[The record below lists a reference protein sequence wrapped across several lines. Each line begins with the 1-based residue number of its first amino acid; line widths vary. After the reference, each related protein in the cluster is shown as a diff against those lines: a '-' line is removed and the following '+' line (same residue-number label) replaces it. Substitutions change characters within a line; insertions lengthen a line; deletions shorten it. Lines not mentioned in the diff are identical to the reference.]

1 MIEPL
6 TENAIRAYA
15 AERGFHQTTLE
26 RWLALAP
33 VDAAALWDLTR
44 ELRLGENQAGD
55 LWEWAEE
62 IAARDR
68 TTIAAVFADA
78 TVAGGGAKAGRGE
91 RLKAIKSALRR
102 RRFPALV
109 AAEER
114 IAALVRTLGLPRSV
128 RLVVPEH
135 LEGDDIRVEIVAR
148 DADGLRAA
156 AEALARAA
164 STSTCEDIFELLS
177 DPPEP
182 TRRS

>member
-1 MIEPL
+1 MIDAAIEA
-6 TENAIRAYA
+6 AIRAYA
-15 AERGFHQTTLE
+15 AERGFQQTTLE

-33 VDAAALWDLTR
+33 ADAAAVWDLTR
-44 ELRLGENQAGD
+44 ELRLGENQVDD
-55 LWEWAEE
+55 LWKWAEE

-68 TTIAAVFADA
+68 TSIAAVLADVTA
-78 TVAGGGAKAGRGE
+78 VVAGKGGRNE

-114 IAALVRTLGLPRSV
+114 IASLVRTLGLPRSV
-128 RLVVPEH
+128 RLTVPEH

-148 DADGLRAA
+148 DAAGLRAA